1 MVDISGQS
9 LYLELLVYRTWLGH
23 LCDRAGMAIKLWKA
37 IRRQVYCS
45 HPSGLTKSEGGNID
59 EIQL

>member
-1 MVDISGQS
+1 
-9 LYLELLVYRTWLGH
+9 
-23 LCDRAGMAIKLWKA
+23 MAIKLWEA

-59 EIQL
+59 EIQTVSELPG